1 MRIWFNRGFSLAP
14 IAKAMMAAD
23 PTLEVVISVG
33 ENMPVY
39 AGAQETWAE
48 PTLDDEAYVA
58 WVRKQIAENEIDL
71 FIPTRRRKLLAS
83 VELPCAVHFPADIDT
98 LELLEDK
105 FAFANA
111 IAGEDF
117 HLKTVNIGSAA
128 DLEATLP
135 LFATLLDDA
144 SPCVKP
150 RNGVNGHGFWRLTNK
165 SPLSHVINPDARA
178 MHQDLFLAA
187 LRAEEAVRPLSPFV
201 LMEYL
206 PGPEVS
212 FDVLCDQGTILKYV
226 ARTKE
231 AAYQRLQTYHPL
243 EAQARS
249 LVARFGLHGVINVQF
264 RKAKDGS
271 WKALEINARPAGGSV
286 YGEEFGTG
294 LLADWGGLLSGR
306 LTPDTISRP
315 DLDFKIKTT
324 SSITKMSEMPTP

>member
-39 AGAQETWAE
+39 AGTHETWVE
-48 PTLDDEAYVA
+48 RSLDDEAYVD
-58 WVRKQIAENEIDL
+58 WVRKQIVENDIDL
-71 FIPTRRRKLLAS
+71 LIPTHRRKLLAS
-83 VELPCAVHFPADIDT
+83 IELPCAAHFPADIDT

-111 IAGEDF
+111 VAGEAF
-117 HLKTVNIGSAA
+117 HLKTFNIASAA
-128 DLEATLP
+128 DLEATLT
-135 LFATLLDDA
+135 LFAALFKDT

-150 RNGVNGHGFWRLTNK
+150 RNGVNGHGFWRLTTK
-165 SPLSHVINPDARA
+165 SPLSHIINPDDRA

-187 LRAEEAVRPLSPFV
+187 LQAEEVERLLAPFV

-212 FDVLCDQGTILKYV
+212 FDVLCEYGTMLKYV
-226 ARTKE
+226 ARTKQ
-231 AAYQRLQTYHPL
+231 AASQRLQTCHPL
-243 EAQARS
+243 EAQARK
-249 LVARFGLHGVINVQF
+249 LVARFGLNGVVNVQF
-264 RKAKDGS
+264 RMAKDGN

-306 LTPDTISRP
+306 LTADTISRP

-324 SSITKMSEMPTP
+324 PSIARISESPTP